1 MLAHQA
7 QHAVDR
13 RGVAAHDRIR
23 LDDAV
28 ADPEVRAEVFGH
40 RVEADVLAVSAEE
53 SAAPFQRG
61 VRTAQA
67 FSREIG
73 GDDPLRAR
81 LARQQPLGV
90 GAVGEELDRAS
101 RIGGRD
107 ADCVRHGVPR
117 QAKDD
122 AGLQRGGEHAAQG
135 LRLEAAVDDSLGVKV
150 DQVYIGN
157 CANGTLTDLRQA
169 ASVLAGRK
177 VADGVRYIVVPA
189 TQRIFRSALQEGL
202 IDALVAAGVVIS
214 PSTCGACAGLHMG
227 VMTDGE
233 VTIATTNRNY
243 RGRMGSPDSKVYLA
257 NAWVAASAAVAGEI
271 TRPMAPLR

>member
-1 MLAHQA
+1 
-7 QHAVDR
+7 
-13 RGVAAHDRIR
+13 
-23 LDDAV
+23 
-28 ADPEVRAEVFGH
+28 
-40 RVEADVLAVSAEE
+40 
-53 SAAPFQRG
+53 
-61 VRTAQA
+61 
-67 FSREIG
+67 
-73 GDDPLRAR
+73 
-81 LARQQPLGV
+81 
-90 GAVGEELDRAS
+90 
-101 RIGGRD
+101 
-107 ADCVRHGVPR
+107 
-117 QAKDD
+117 
-122 AGLQRGGEHAAQG
+122 
-135 LRLEAAVDDSLGVKV
+135 VKV

-177 VADGVRYIVVPA
+177 VADGVRCIVVPA

-243 RGRMGSPDSKVYLA
+243 RGRMGSPNSKVYLA